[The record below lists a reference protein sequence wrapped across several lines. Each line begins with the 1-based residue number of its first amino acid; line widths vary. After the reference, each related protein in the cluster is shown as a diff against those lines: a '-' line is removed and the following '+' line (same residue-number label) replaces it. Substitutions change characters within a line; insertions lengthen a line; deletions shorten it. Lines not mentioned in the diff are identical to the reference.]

1 MSFVDRALVAVA
13 GAPIKHDLH
22 LSDSQFGALQGLAFV
37 ALYCLCGIPLG
48 WLADRVSRR
57 NLIAAGLLFWTAMT
71 AVCGLAHSVGVFA
84 LGRIGVGLGE
94 ACLVP
99 AGMSLLADVVPARR
113 MAGAVAVFLLGSTA
127 GNVVALLLGGQLL
140 TLLTPIGGVAPW
152 RALFLLACA
161 PGVLMAALMMTIREP
176 ARLGVPEASWRELK
190 GALAHLRA
198 NARAYGFLTA
208 ATACSVTLAQAQAAW
223 IPQFYGRRF
232 GLAPGHSA
240 VLVGWLF
247 LISAPLGQGVG
258 GFVIDRFRARGVA
271 APSNL
276 ILALFCMACLPA
288 AVLFCTATDLRYAA
302 AGYAVFNALVFA
314 ATPAGLS
321 GWQALTPSCY
331 RGLTIALLV
340 SAVTLVG
347 VGLGPALVGV
357 LTDQVFHDE
366 KALGSSLLVV
376 ILAAGAGGASFALIG
391 RRAFARSAMT

>member
-1 MSFVDRALVAVA
+1 VSFIDRALVAVA

-22 LSDSQFGALQGLAFV
+22 LSDSLFGALQGPAFV
-37 ALYCLCGIPLG
+37 ALYCLCGVPLG

-94 ACLVP
+94 ACLLP
-99 AGMSLLADVVPARR
+99 AGMSLLADVIPARR

-127 GNVVALLLGGQLL
+127 GNVVALLLGGHLL
-140 TLLTPIGGVAPW
+140 TWLAPVGGVAPW

-176 ARLGVPEASWRELK
+176 PRLGVPGPSWLELK
-190 GALAHLRA
+190 HALGHLRA

-223 IPQFYGRRF
+223 IPQVYGRRF

-247 LISAPLGQGVG
+247 LISAPAGQWMG
-258 GFVIDRFRARGVA
+258 GLLIDRFRARGVA

-276 ILALFCMACLPA
+276 VLALFCAACLPA
-288 AVLFCTATDLRYAA
+288 ATLFCTATDLTRAA

-321 GWQALTPSCY
+321 GWQALTPSRF
-331 RGLTIALLV
+331 RGMTIALLV
-340 SAVTLVG
+340 SAVTLIG
-347 VGLGPALVGV
+347 VGLGPVLVGT
-357 LTDQVFHDE
+357 LTDHVFRDE
-366 KALGSSLLVV
+366 KALGSSLLSI
-376 ILAAGAGGASFALIG
+376 ILAAGAAGTGFALAG
-391 RRAFARSAMT
+391 RRAFARSVSV